1 MFNAPTMADNDS
13 IFSEARAKSPW
24 SLARS
29 TEIKLMIA
37 IVIAQI
43 AILIGMIV
51 LDGLPLVLGEHVKL
65 KVVPVDPRD
74 LFRGDYVVLDY
85 EFSRVDPGSV
95 TGLAAGTT
103 NGRNPYDYELQ
114 GQEVFV
120 SLVPSGDHH
129 EAASRST
136 KRPNSGPYIR
146 GTLTSPWR
154 QRLDCGIEAYYVQE
168 GEGRRLETLIRDRK
182 ILAEVAVWHGH
193 AKLVRLVE

>member
-1 MFNAPTMADNDS
+1 MFNALTMADEDS
-13 IFSEARAKSPW
+13 IFQAATKSPW
-24 SLARS
+24 SLTRS
-29 TEIKLMIA
+29 AEMKLAIA
-37 IVIAQI
+37 VVVAQI

-51 LDGLPLVLGEHVKL
+51 LDGLPLVLGERIKL

-85 EFSRVDPGSV
+85 EFSRVEPGSV
-95 TGLAAGTT
+95 AGLAAGTT
-103 NGRNPYDYELQ
+103 NLRNPYDHELE

-129 EAASRST
+129 EAAFRST
-136 KRPNSGPYIR
+136 KRPDSGPYIR
-146 GTLTSPWR
+146 GTLTNPWR